1 MSIVRFF
8 GLGSIG
14 HQMSLRSCIPSL
26 SYVVLASI
34 CSSSRLSAVVDVLL
48 FAFCHTRKKH
58 VSVVSHARSY
68 GVVLAVGTIGNEAT
82 EQVLLVGSFAK
93 LLQERGF

>member
-26 SYVVLASI
+26 DHVVLASI
-34 CSSSRLSAVVDVLL
+34 CSPSRLSAVVDVLL
-48 FAFCHTRKKH
+48 FASCHTRKKH
-58 VSVVSHARSY
+58 VSDGRSY

-82 EQVLLVGSFAK
+82 EQVLLVGTCAK